1 MSSRDKLFDDP
12 LLDPSPSSTPT
23 PLSRAALTTPTSKT
37 HLVDDP
43 LLGLLG
49 TQNIKSTSADE
60 SKYVT
65 SMPALGEET
74 LSTIDMDKV
83 KLKVA
88 KEKKTDFVTVT
99 NPSSNDHQQQKS
111 VPDSR
116 LGLGVDLFGNMSSTR
131 GAKESVFED
140 VLTARSPS
148 EDSLGLFSTATAAGK
163 PIEDTI
169 RPIAVNPNAS
179 KFRVAYETDDSK
191 IEDLK
196 VGKLVETEELDFGLF
211 GKASGA
217 LRSGHEGRDQLQK
230 SSAGI
235 MSAKREEFDMNLSTD
250 YLNEL
255 DSATSGK
262 DLSVRP
268 QMPASTFEL
277 KPPTTTAEPAIDLSS
292 LNLDDYIAQQTSGKT
307 GGGLFD

>member
-12 LLDPSPSSTPT
+12 LLGLSPSLP
-23 PLSRAALTTPTSKT
+23 PMPVSRAALTSPTSKE
-37 HLVDDP
+37 LQVDDP
-43 LLGLLG
+43 LLGLLS
-49 TQNIKSTSADE
+49 TQSIKSTSAE
-60 SKYVT
+60 KSK
-65 SMPALGEET
+65 SIASPSAQAEET

-88 KEKKTDFVTVT
+88 KEKKLNVVTT
-99 NPSSNDHQQQKS
+99 SNPTGSDQQQKS

-116 LGLGVDLFGNMSSTR
+116 LGLGVDLFGNMSSSR
-131 GAKESVFED
+131 GTKESVFD
-140 VLTARSPS
+140 DILTTRRSS
-148 EDSLGLFSTATAAGK
+148 EDSSGLFSTATATGK
-163 PIEDTI
+163 TVEDMM
-169 RPIAVNPNAS
+169 RSVAVNPNAS
-179 KFRVAYETDDSK
+179 KFRVAYETDDAK

-230 SSAGI
+230 SSIGI
-235 MSAKREEFDMNLSTD
+235 MSTKSEEFDMNLSAD

-277 KPPTTTAEPAIDLSS
+277 KSPPTTAEPAIDLSS
-292 LNLDDYIAQQTSGKT
+292 LNLDDYIAQQTSDKT